1 LGLALAIPT
10 FQILLCY
17 SAMQRD
23 KKALPESIAIAVLLC
38 CEGSRDDL

>member
-1 LGLALAIPT
+1 LGLALTIPA

-23 KKALPESIAIAVLLC
+23 KKALPESMDIAVLLC
-38 CEGSRDDL
+38 CEGGGYDL